1 MLVRSEGGLLP
12 GDVLVRIAA
21 QDRDLGGLTDA
32 DYHLGPRER
41 VREAIAQ
48 SWARLTT
55 SWEVFSAEREEAA
68 EGDTTGRL
76 TRERWTLPLF
86 TELGYG
92 RLVKQPGPKIEAKSF
107 PVFCQWQHSPIH
119 LVGAGVPLDRRTPNV
134 DGAAEQSP
142 HSLVQELLNRSPER
156 LWGIVTNGL
165 SLRLLRDNV
174 TLTRQAYVEFD
185 VEAIFA
191 EEAFEDFALLWLCC
205 HQSRLEADDPRACWL
220 ERWME
225 AAQRDGTRALTNLRI
240 GVESAIESLGQGF
253 LSQRANIDLQ
263 GALRDGTLDGRA
275 YYRELLRLV
284 YRLLFLFVAEDRDAL
299 LLSDDDSVVLRLA
312 RRRYVD
318 HYSTRR
324 LRTLAGKRRG
334 GRAFDLYEQVKLV
347 SDWLHDGGQPALALP
362 PLGSALWNPA
372 TTAHVS
378 AARLS
383 NQALLDAVHHLAF
396 VEDGRRPVDFR
407 HLGSEELGSVYE
419 SLLELHPVIERESAT
434 FALTT
439 AAGHERKQTGSYY
452 TPTQLIGS
460 LLESALDPVIERAA
474 RSADPE
480 RALLDLTV
488 CDPACGSGHFLIAAA
503 NRIAKRLAAVREGD
517 PQPAPEAIRHALR
530 DVVARCIHGVDANP
544 MAVELCKVSLWLE
557 ALEPGRPL
565 SFLDDRILLGN
576 SLLGTTPALIDAG
589 VPDDAFKTLLGDGR
603 DTVKEHKRRNSGER
617 KRSQSAIAL
626 GASEDAMTLS
636 DAAIFANLIEDDSPE
651 GVARREG
658 AYTKL
663 LASEARERLRLAAD
677 AWTAAF
683 TTVRAA
689 KSTPEMD
696 SEDALHQMREQVS
709 APITDLVARLG
720 TDVVHRAATS
730 GRRGLSDRELDAVR
744 AEADRYRPL
753 HWHVAFPAIFQAGAE
768 DAGEHGWA
776 GGFDCVLGNPPWERV
791 KLQEPEFFAGV
802 APHIA
807 EAKNKAARERLIEA
821 LETEDPL
828 LFRQFQDA
836 KRRAEGESHLLRS
849 SGRYP
854 LCGRGDVNT
863 YAVFAEGMRMMLAP
877 TGRMGV
883 IVPTGIATDD
893 TTKLFFADLMQ
904 SGTLVSLYD
913 FRTGAGLWADIG
925 HQRFKFC
932 LLTAVGEPL
941 GAHHRAEFAF
951 FLLSVDDLSDPQRR
965 FELTAA
971 DIALLNPNTH
981 TCPIFRNRR
990 DAEIAKGIYRRIPVL
1005 VRAGDPD
1012 GNPWGFEPRR
1022 VFDLNKTADLE
1033 CFSPPDTAKPGWVP
1047 HYGMGQFHQFDHRF
1061 ATYVGEHRIPFPE
1074 HETSGPARARA
1085 YVDPIEVTVRL
1096 RVSELRWIFAWRD
1109 FCRSTDERTCIAA
1122 ILPVSATDFGVRV
1135 QRQIGARY
1143 AALLLGVFNSFCFDY
1158 LVRLA
1163 QGGTHLS
1170 DYVLRQIPMP
1180 TPMQLDSVSDRVLR
1194 IVDELTWVAHD
1205 LDAFGHD
1212 LGIRTECV
1220 TWDRSRREQLRCD
1233 LDATLFQVYGVSRD
1247 DAAYILDTFHI
1258 IRRDDVAA
1266 FGEYRT
1272 KRLILEAYDRLV
1284 EQHDAAAFA

>member
-55 SWEVFSAEREEAA
+55 SWEVFSAERDEAA

-107 PVFCQWQHSPIH
+107 PVFCEWQHSPIH

-191 EEAFEDFALLWLCC
+191 EEAFEDYALLWLCC
-205 HQSRLEADDPRACWL
+205 HQSRLEADEPRACWL

-225 AAQRDGTRALTNLRI
+225 TAQRDGTRALTDLRM

-253 LSQRANIDLQ
+253 LSQRANVDLQ
-263 GALRDGTLDGRA
+263 AALRDGTLDGPA

-299 LLSDDDSVVLRLA
+299 LLSDDDSVGLRLA

-439 AAGHERKQTGSYY
+439 APGHERKQTGSYY

-474 RSADPE
+474 RSAEPE
-480 RALLDLTV
+480 QALLDLTV

-576 SLLGTTPALIDAG
+576 SLLGATPALIDAG
-589 VPDDAFKTLLGDGR
+589 VPDDAFKPLLGDGR
-603 DTVKEHKRRNSGER
+603 DTVREHKRRNAAER
-617 KRSQSAIAL
+617 KGRQTAMGLGAPEDATALSEAAIVANAIA
-626 GASEDAMTLS
+626 
-636 DAAIFANLIEDDSPE
+636 DDSPA
-651 GVARREG
+651 GVARREA
-658 AYTKL
+658 AYTEL
-663 LASEARERLRLAAD
+663 LACAERERLRLAAD
-677 AWTAAF
+677 AWIAAF
-683 TTVRAA
+683 VAPR
-689 KSTPEMD
+689 PDNPVPQPD
-696 SEDALHQMREQVS
+696 SEEALRQMREQLS
-709 APITDLVARLG
+709 APITQQTVRLS
-720 TDVVHRAATS
+720 TDVVDRAATR
-730 GRRGLSDRELDAVR
+730 GRAGLSDVEVSVVE
-744 AEADRYRPL
+744 AEAERYRPL
-753 HWHVAFPAIFQAGAE
+753 HWHIAFPAIFRAGDA
-768 DAGEHGWA
+768 DAGEQGWA

-791 KLQEPEFFAGV
+791 KLQEKEFFAAV
-802 APHIA
+802 APEIA
-807 EAKNKAARERLIEA
+807 QAKSKVARERLISA
-821 LETEDPL
+821 LEVEDPE
-828 LFRQFQDA
+828 LFRWFHEA

-849 SGRYP
+849 TGRYP

-863 YAVFAEGMRMMLAP
+863 YAVFAEGMRTMLAP
-877 TGRMGV
+877 TGCMGV

-904 SGTLVSLYD
+904 SSTLVSLYD

-932 LLTAVGEPL
+932 LLTVA
-941 GAHHRAEFAF
+941 GAPRGTHQLAQFAF

-965 FELTAA
+965 FELTAD
-971 DIALLNPNTH
+971 DIALLNPNTR
-981 TCPIFRNRR
+981 TCPIFRTHR
-990 DAEIAKGIYRRIPVL
+990 DAEITKGIYRRVAVL
-1005 VRAGDPD
+1005 IRDGDPD
-1012 GNPWGFEPRR
+1012 GNPWGIRFSTMFHMSNDSNLFRVRDELEADGWRLKGNIFVRDGTRMLPLYEAKMIHHFDHQWATYERDGSVRDVTPEEKWDPEFHVMPRY
-1022 VFDLNKTADLE
+1022 
-1033 CFSPPDTAKPGWVP
+1033 WVP
-1047 HYGMGQFHQFDHRF
+1047 EAEVD
-1061 ATYVGEHRIPFPE
+1061 
-1074 HETSGPARARA
+1074 ARLSSWAH
-1085 YVDPIEVTVRL
+1085 DWL
-1096 RVSELRWIFAWRD
+1096 LGWRD
-1109 FCRSTDERTCIAA
+1109 IGRATDERTFIPTAFPKAA
-1122 ILPVSATDFGVRV
+1122 VGNKLPLMLGDLSEDDAAVLEGLMTSFACDFAVRQKV
-1135 QRQIGARY
+1135 
-1143 AALLLGVFNSFCFDY
+1143 
-1158 LVRLA
+1158 
-1163 QGGTHLS
+1163 GGTTLNFFLVKQFPVPGPGLVEDS
-1170 DYVLRQIPMP
+1170 ANEIRRLRRAVMEGN
-1180 TPMQLDSVSDRVLR
+1180 TDARA
-1194 IVDELTWVAHD
+1194 E
-1205 LDAFGHD
+1205 LDAICF
-1212 LGIRTECV
+1212 R
-1220 TWDRSRREQLRCD
+1220 
-1233 LDATLFQVYGVSRD
+1233 VYGIVP
-1247 DAAYILDTFHI
+1247 AEIAYILDTFHI
-1258 IRRDDVAA
+1258 LRRKDESKY
-1266 FGEYRT
+1266 GEYRT

-1284 EQHDAAAFA
+1284 EPAGAAAVA